1 MGKLKET
8 VCHETVI
15 SISLNSSIHR
25 LVDKKMD
32 NKPRF
37 DVETPGANILKV
49 ALCFHFH
56 RASLCPGFSCC
67 FFFFF
72 LTPNCVF
79 HQAPCHTL
87 FCSIL
92 KHSLQLCTHTQA
104 EKGAVSMQLK
114 LSACVVLVPV
124 QASAPF
130 SPACIAA
137 ESDVQPRG
145 KLISYCADLLFNLLS
160 TSLVQ

>member
-1 MGKLKET
+1 MKNLKET
-8 VCHETVI
+8 VCHEIVI

-32 NKPRF
+32 SKPRF

-49 ALCFHFH
+49 ALCFHFQ
-56 RASLCPGFSCC
+56 RASLCPCFSCC
-67 FFFFF
+67 FFFFLNSKLCF
-72 LTPNCVF
+72 PSSSLSHFILFNTEAL
-79 HQAPCHTL
+79 AP
-87 FCSIL
+87 IMY
-92 KHSLQLCTHTQA
+92 TQA

>member
-32 NKPRF
+32 SKPRF

-67 FFFFF
+67 FFFFNSKLCF
-72 LTPNCVF
+72 PSSSLSHFILFNTEAL
-79 HQAPCHTL
+79 AP
-87 FCSIL
+87 IMY
-92 KHSLQLCTHTQA
+92 THTSR
-104 EKGAVSMQLK
+104 ERG
-114 LSACVVLVPV
+114 C
-124 QASAPF
+124 F
-130 SPACIAA
+130 DAA
-137 ESDVQPRG
+137 EVKCVCRVGARSSVRTFLPCMYR
-145 KLISYCADLLFNLLS
+145 C
-160 TSLVQ
+160 